1 MRGTESLSTTARKPV
16 EHSAMKPTSNLF
28 ASMIFAVLGALSLLF
43 WWHPLVSTLALAIAN
58 EAYTHILL
66 ILPLSATLAYLDLKH
81 KNSEH
86 KNSQML
92 ASDKTARRRPGAAL
106 LALALLIGCFA
117 RWGMPSSPADERL
130 SMAVFAM
137 VAWWIASVIFCFGV
151 RIFRSLLFPLCL
163 LFLFIPIPTFALN
176 AIVQWL
182 QHGSAWM
189 AAFLFHA
196 VGEPAHRDGIFIYLK
211 HSELHI
217 EVAQECSSIRSSCLL
232 VVSTIVLSHL
242 FLRSGWRK
250 LLLILISIPLSIA
263 KNGLRIFVI
272 AELGTRVDPGFLEGS
287 FHHHGGI
294 VFLLVALGAVGLLL
308 AVLHRGEDHM
318 PLLNAAAPR

>member
-1 MRGTESLSTTARKPV
+1 MPGTESLPTAARKPV
-16 EHSAMKPTSNLF
+16 QQAATKRKSNLF
-28 ASMIFAVLGALSLLF
+28 PSMAFVFLGAVSLLF
-43 WWHPLVSTLALAIAN
+43 WWHPLESTLALAIAN

-66 ILPLSATLAYLDLKH
+66 ILPLSVTLAYLDSKH

-86 KNSQML
+86 KDSPIL
-92 ASDKTARRRPGAAL
+92 ASDTPSSWRTGMAL
-106 LALALLIGCFA
+106 LALALFIGCFA
-117 RWGMPSSPADERL
+117 RWGMRSSPADERL
-130 SMAVFAM
+130 SMAVLGM

-151 RIFRSLLFPLCL
+151 RIFRSLLLPVCL

-182 QHGSAWM
+182 QQGSAWM

-196 VGEPAHRDGIFIYLK
+196 FGEPARRDGIFIYLK

-242 FLRSGWRK
+242 FLRSKWRK
-250 LLLILISIPLSIA
+250 LLLILIAIPLSVA

-294 VFLLVALGAVGLLL
+294 VFLLVALGAVGVLL
-308 AVLHRGEDHM
+308 AVLHRGEVQM
-318 PLLNAAAPR
+318 PLLNTAAPR